1 MPQFRSL
8 VGKLLLK
15 KKQSADHGASSAG
28 PVAGQS
34 VPPSTP
40 QAPEPDQ
47 GLAQARQKIQA
58 GLDILAREIAA
69 LSVDPLKVPLDRL
82 LTTLRAHMATLDTL
96 PDAGA
101 RTTRLTQIREGG
113 IRVQQELVKV
123 RDRIAEVRLH
133 QSDWADKPTAALQ
146 RALSRVSAGT
156 RSTLLPELSR
166 AQVLTRDVQASLLA
180 GRLDEADAKATEAYW
195 VCDDATKRIA
205 TLEKLALVKTGHDQA
220 AALLRQLK
228 AHPQHATAFAA
239 LSSAFDAEVGRARA
253 LLAAGESADAAR
265 LDGIVTDLKQA
276 ERAARKSLAEY
287 DAYQSQRKAIDT
299 QLKALKA
306 HPQAQAIHAETTQI
320 DLALLGADNLG
331 AHAQGGWHRARVALA
346 PLAGQCAQAKALA
359 DKLGKAAAQLPV
371 LTKQLEGKGIAKDDI
386 ARVANMAHKLLVE
399 ENCDAETAVQM
410 AQSAHQFTG
419 EGLDEPDALRSARIK
434 RVLMGDETVSEEHA
448 HAIGKSVRA
457 RGTASIEDIQC
468 VADEMKRMSPK
479 ALKALNDAGVVTGI
493 CRGPVTD
500 MVPELA
506 DVNPRGWGDRTWDEV
521 PGCYMGNKKTVIVGT
536 MDDGSGK
543 RKVPAQGEG
552 PIPHGTPDL
561 LGHEAGHA
569 FDVAG
574 GGNKRNDPRFVAA
587 RTRDLAE
594 PPPKGLTPGRD
605 DYFMTRTESP
615 TGNQTGDDGARSES
629 FAESFALHFS
639 GHKAKWP
646 NMLTF
651 WQGNPWGV

>member
-1 MPQFRSL
+1 MPHFRSV

-15 KKQSADHGASSAG
+15 KKQSADHGASPGG
-28 PVAGQS
+28 PAAGQAM
-34 VPPSTP
+34 PPPTP

-47 GLAQARQKIQA
+47 GLAQARQKIQS

-69 LSVDPLKVPLDRL
+69 LPVDALKVPLDRL

-101 RTTRLTQIREGG
+101 RITRLTQIREGG

-133 QSDWADKPTAALQ
+133 QTDWADKPTAALQ
-146 RALSRVSAGT
+146 RALARVSAGT
-156 RSTLLPELSR
+156 RGTLLPELTR
-166 AQVLTRDVQASLLA
+166 AQVLTRDAQASLLA

-195 VCDDATKRIA
+195 ICDDATKRIA
-205 TLEKLALVKTGHDQA
+205 TLEKLDLVKTGHDQA

-239 LSSAFDAEVGRARA
+239 LSGAFDAEVGRARA
-253 LLAAGESADAAR
+253 LLAVGERADVAR

-287 DAYQSQRKAIDT
+287 DAYQSQRKALDT

-306 HPQAQAIHAETTQI
+306 HPQAQAIRAETTQI
-320 DLALLGADNLG
+320 DLELLGADTLG
-331 AHAQGGWHRARVALA
+331 AGAQGGWHRAKVALA
-346 PLAGQCAQAKALA
+346 PLAGQCAQARALA
-359 DKLGKAAAQLPV
+359 DKLGRAAAQLPV
-371 LTKQLEGKGIAKDDI
+371 LTQKLEGKGIPKEAI

-399 ENCDAETAVQM
+399 ENCDAEAAVEM
-410 AQSAHQFTG
+410 AQSAEKFTG
-419 EGLDEPDALRSARIK
+419 EGLDEPDALRSARVK
-434 RVLMGDETVSEEHA
+434 RVLMSDKSVTEEHA

-457 RGTASIEDIQC
+457 RGTASIEDIRC
-468 VADEMKRMSPK
+468 VADEMKRMPPK

-500 MVPELA
+500 MIPELA

-521 PGCYMGNKKTVIVGT
+521 PGCYMGSKKIVIVGT
-536 MDDGSGK
+536 MDDGSGN

-552 PIPHGTPDL
+552 PIPHGSPDL

-569 FDVAG
+569 FDTAD
-574 GGNKRNDPRFVAA
+574 GGNKRNHGLFVAA
-587 RTRDLAE
+587 RGKDLVE
-594 PPPKGLTPGRD
+594 PAPQGLVPGRD
-605 DYFMTRTESP
+605 DYFMTKVESP
-615 TGNQTGDDGARSES
+615 TGNQTGEDGARSES

-639 GHKAKWP
+639 GHTAKWP
-646 NMLTF
+646 NMLKF
-651 WQGNPWGV
+651 WQTNPWGV

>member
-1 MPQFRSL
+1 MPHPRTL

-15 KKQSADHGASSAG
+15 KKSATSSGA
-28 PVAGQS
+28 PVTTA
-34 VPPSTP
+34 PSTP
-40 QAPEPDQ
+40 SDADRKLEQAH
-47 GLAQARQKIQA
+47 QKVQA
-58 GLDILAREIAA
+58 GLDTLAQQINA
-69 LSVDPLKVPLDRL
+69 LPIDALKVPLDRL
-82 LTTLRAHMATLDTL
+82 ATTLRAHMATLGTL
-96 PDAGA
+96 PDTAARSARLMQIGEGA
-101 RTTRLTQIREGG
+101 VRL
-113 IRVQQELVKV
+113 QQELAKV
-123 RDRIAEVRLH
+123 RNRITEVQQH
-133 QSDWADKPTAALQ
+133 KADWADKPTAALQ
-146 RALSRVSAGT
+146 RTLGRVSVGT
-156 RSTLLPELSR
+156 RTTLLPALSR
-166 AQVLTRDVQASLLA
+166 AQILVRETQAALQA
-180 GRLDEADAKATEAYW
+180 GQLDEADAKATEAYW
-195 VCDDATKRIA
+195 VCDDANKRIA
-205 TLEKLALVKTGHDQA
+205 TLEKLDVVKTAHGQA
-220 AALLRQLK
+220 ATLLRQLK
-228 AHPQHATAFAA
+228 AHPQYATAFAA
-239 LSSAFDAEVGRARA
+239 QSALLEGAVNQAKA
-253 LLAAGESADAAR
+253 LLAAGERASPAQ
-265 LDGIVTDLKQA
+265 LDDIVTHLTQA
-276 ERAARKSLAEY
+276 ERASRKSLAEY
-287 DAYQSQRKAIDT
+287 ADYQRQYKQLDSL
-299 QLKALKA
+299 LKALKA

-331 AHAQGGWHRARVALA
+331 AHAQGGWHRAKVALA

-359 DKLGKAAAQLPV
+359 DKLGQAAAQLPV

-386 ARVANMAHKLLVE
+386 TRVANMAHKLLVE
-399 ENCDAETAVQM
+399 EDCDAETAVQM

-419 EGLDEPDALRSARIK
+419 EGLDEPDALRSARVK
-434 RVLMGDETVSEEHA
+434 RVLMGDKTISEEHA

-639 GHKAKWP
+639 GHKTKWP